1 LALRHESSSLSAL
14 LLALRRL
21 QPPVIARVSE
31 DRLLLDLRTVEPNLD
46 ATLLSLLRG
55 IAQSEDDPDL
65 QKDEPRRV
73 PLQACAEE

>member
-1 LALRHESSSLSAL
+1 LSLPAL

-46 ATLLSLLRG
+46 ATLISLLQG

-65 QKDEPRRV
+65 QKDEPRQF